1 MNHADTIIN
10 CTFAKQCNA
19 QVCCVCASVRL
30 RFHTMF
36 VVGQTKLADATQQNW
51 WLFTAKYVQCLVKN
65 GPAETEPAGPFATP
79 LCILQVFGYRV
90 RLKNIDCFG
99 YTDTFPLS
107 NPMAMCLFLASKA
120 RQVGLPGK
128 E

>member
-36 VVGQTKLADATQQNW
+36 VVGQTKLEGVKGLILFKVMYGTSECCSRPWADPLLLAAAAWMGKRCSESMSGLT
-51 WLFTAKYVQCLVKN
+51 KKLVSVHAIISPKHTITHKIVY
-65 GPAETEPAGPFATP
+65 G
-79 LCILQVFGYRV
+79 R
-90 RLKNIDCFG
+90 
-99 YTDTFPLS
+99 
-107 NPMAMCLFLASKA
+107 
-120 RQVGLPGK
+120 
-128 E
+128 

>member
-36 VVGQTKLADATQQNW
+36 VVGQTKLEGVKGLILFKVMYGTSECCSRPWADPLLLAAAAWMGKRCSESILDKACVGCN
-51 WLFTAKYVQCLVKN
+51 Y
-65 GPAETEPAGPFATP
+65 FATHDYS
-79 LCILQVFGYRV
+79 QN
-90 RLKNIDCFG
+90 RL
-99 YTDTFPLS
+99 P
-107 NPMAMCLFLASKA
+107 
-120 RQVGLPGK
+120 
-128 E
+128 